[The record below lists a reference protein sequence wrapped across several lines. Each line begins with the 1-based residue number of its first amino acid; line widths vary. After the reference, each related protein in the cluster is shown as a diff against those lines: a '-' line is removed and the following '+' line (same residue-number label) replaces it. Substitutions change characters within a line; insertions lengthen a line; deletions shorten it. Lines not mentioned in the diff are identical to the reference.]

1 MTNEELTEEIYY
13 EAYKEGFIDLL
24 RRETDK
30 IDSDLPHSER
40 VQLAYYSLKN
50 KGVIA

>member
-1 MTNEELTEEIYY
+1 MTNEEFTEEIYF

-24 RRETDK
+24 RSEINK
-30 IDSDLPHSER
+30 IDPNLSHSDR

-50 KGVIA
+50 RDVIA